1 MSSNIELT
9 IIQIIIM
16 IVLFCIIILLLRQRK
31 AIEYERRIARYSI
44 SPLEYKDKS
53 FADIVYD
60 KYYKEVTKLSKI
72 LNRSKFITKKSLKY
86 EKYLGYLPNFEV
98 IDFISNKIIISIIYI
113 IITIFSITL
122 QTRVVTILELIIN
135 LTIGYYLLDIY
146 LYYRQKYMKKVIEKQ
161 VLKAVIVMNNAFKAG
176 KSTMQAIYIAS
187 QELAP
192 PLNYEFKRMYNEMQY
207 GLSIDVV
214 FDRLSKRVDNEAI
227 QYLASS
233 LIILNKTG
241 GNIIK
246 VFSSI
251 ERTLFDNQKLNEE
264 LKNLLG
270 LKNLNRIDLFDNS
283 FREVFMDDVIIYTD
297 GACSGNPG
305 KGGWGAILIYGDI
318 KKEISG
324 YEELTTNNQME
335 LTAVIEALSLLKR
348 QCNVELWTDSNYVKS
363 GITEWIYNWKKH
375 NWKNSKKEIIKNLE
389 LWQKLDELN
398 NFHNIK
404 WNWVK
409 GHADNEFNNR
419 ADELAT
425 TEIKQHK

>member
-9 IIQIIIM
+9 IIQVIIM
-16 IVLFCIIILLLRQRK
+16 IVLFCIIILLLRQSK
-31 AIEYERRIARYSI
+31 AIKCERRIARYSI

-60 KYYKEVTKLSKI
+60 KYYRGVIKLSKV
-72 LNRSKFITKKSLKY
+72 LKKSKFITKKSLKY

-98 IDFISNKIIISIIYI
+98 IDFISNKIIISVIYI

-135 LTIGYYLLDIY
+135 LTIGYYLLDVY

-187 QELAP
+187 QELAA
-192 PLNYEFKRMYNEMQY
+192 PLNYEFKRMYDEMQY

-264 LKNLLG
+264 LKNLTASSNVVVKIL
-270 LKNLNRIDLFDNS
+270 LCIPFIFTFLIFILSPTYFNPLFDS
-283 FREVFMDDVIIYTD
+283 SLGHIVILLI
-297 GACSGNPG
+297 
-305 KGGWGAILIYGDI
+305 ILIF
-318 KKEISG
+318 IS
-324 YEELTTNNQME
+324 YIWFLQRVM
-335 LTAVIEALSLLKR
+335 K
-348 QCNVELWTDSNYVKS
+348 VK
-363 GITEWIYNWKKH
+363 
-375 NWKNSKKEIIKNLE
+375 
-389 LWQKLDELN
+389 
-398 NFHNIK
+398 
-404 WNWVK
+404 V
-409 GHADNEFNNR
+409 
-419 ADELAT
+419 
-425 TEIKQHK
+425 

>member
-9 IIQIIIM
+9 IIQVIIM
-16 IVLFCIIILLLRQRK
+16 IVLFCIIILLLRQSK
-31 AIEYERRIARYSI
+31 AIKYERRIARYSI

-60 KYYKEVTKLSKI
+60 KYYRGVIKLSKI
-72 LNRSKFITKKSLKY
+72 LKKSKFITKKSLKY

-98 IDFISNKIIISIIYI
+98 IDFISNKIIISVIYI

-135 LTIGYYLLDIY
+135 LTIGYYLLDVY

-187 QELAP
+187 QELPA
-192 PLNYEFKRMYNEMQY
+192 PLNYEFKRMYDEMQY

-251 ERTLFDNQKLNEE
+251 ERTLFDNLKLNEE
-264 LKNLLG
+264 LKNLTASSNVVVKILLCIPFIFAFLIFILSPTYFNPLFESTLG
-270 LKNLNRIDLFDNS
+270 HI
-283 FREVFMDDVIIYTD
+283 VILLI
-297 GACSGNPG
+297 
-305 KGGWGAILIYGDI
+305 ILIFVSYI
-318 KKEISG
+318 WFLQRIMK
-324 YEELTTNNQME
+324 
-335 LTAVIEALSLLKR
+335 
-348 QCNVELWTDSNYVKS
+348 VK
-363 GITEWIYNWKKH
+363 
-375 NWKNSKKEIIKNLE
+375 
-389 LWQKLDELN
+389 
-398 NFHNIK
+398 
-404 WNWVK
+404 V
-409 GHADNEFNNR
+409 
-419 ADELAT
+419 
-425 TEIKQHK
+425 

>member
-264 LKNLLG
+264 LKNLTASSNIIVKILLCIPFIFTFLIFILSPTYFNPLFESSLG
-270 LKNLNRIDLFDNS
+270 H
-283 FREVFMDDVIIYTD
+283 VVILLI
-297 GACSGNPG
+297 
-305 KGGWGAILIYGDI
+305 ILIF
-318 KKEISG
+318 IS
-324 YEELTTNNQME
+324 YIWFLQKIM
-335 LTAVIEALSLLKR
+335 K
-348 QCNVELWTDSNYVKS
+348 VK
-363 GITEWIYNWKKH
+363 
-375 NWKNSKKEIIKNLE
+375 
-389 LWQKLDELN
+389 
-398 NFHNIK
+398 
-404 WNWVK
+404 V
-409 GHADNEFNNR
+409 
-419 ADELAT
+419 
-425 TEIKQHK
+425 

>member
-9 IIQIIIM
+9 IIQVIIM
-16 IVLFCIIILLLRQRK
+16 IVLFCIIILLLRQSK
-31 AIEYERRIARYSI
+31 AIKCERRIARYSI

-60 KYYKEVTKLSKI
+60 KYYRGVIKLSKV
-72 LNRSKFITKKSLKY
+72 LKKNKFITKKSLKY

-98 IDFISNKIIISIIYI
+98 IDFISNKIIISVIYI

-135 LTIGYYLLDIY
+135 LMIGYYLLDIY

-187 QELAP
+187 QELAA
-192 PLNYEFKRMYNEMQY
+192 PLNYEFRRMYDEMQY

-264 LKNLLG
+264 LKNLTASSNVVVKIL
-270 LKNLNRIDLFDNS
+270 LCIPFIFTFLIFILSPTYFNPLFDS
-283 FREVFMDDVIIYTD
+283 SLGHIVILLI
-297 GACSGNPG
+297 
-305 KGGWGAILIYGDI
+305 ILIF
-318 KKEISG
+318 IS
-324 YEELTTNNQME
+324 YIWFLQRVM
-335 LTAVIEALSLLKR
+335 K
-348 QCNVELWTDSNYVKS
+348 VK
-363 GITEWIYNWKKH
+363 
-375 NWKNSKKEIIKNLE
+375 
-389 LWQKLDELN
+389 
-398 NFHNIK
+398 
-404 WNWVK
+404 V
-409 GHADNEFNNR
+409 
-419 ADELAT
+419 
-425 TEIKQHK
+425 

>member
-9 IIQIIIM
+9 IIQVIIM

-264 LKNLLG
+264 LKNLTASSNIIVKILLCIPFIFTFLIFILSPTYFNPLFESSLG
-270 LKNLNRIDLFDNS
+270 HI
-283 FREVFMDDVIIYTD
+283 VILLV
-297 GACSGNPG
+297 
-305 KGGWGAILIYGDI
+305 ILIF
-318 KKEISG
+318 IS
-324 YEELTTNNQME
+324 YIWFLQKIM
-335 LTAVIEALSLLKR
+335 K
-348 QCNVELWTDSNYVKS
+348 VK
-363 GITEWIYNWKKH
+363 
-375 NWKNSKKEIIKNLE
+375 
-389 LWQKLDELN
+389 
-398 NFHNIK
+398 
-404 WNWVK
+404 V
-409 GHADNEFNNR
+409 
-419 ADELAT
+419 
-425 TEIKQHK
+425 

>member
-60 KYYKEVTKLSKI
+60 KYYKEVTKLSRI

-264 LKNLLG
+264 LKNLTASSNIIVKILLCIPFIFTFLIFILSPTYFNPLFESPLG
-270 LKNLNRIDLFDNS
+270 HI
-283 FREVFMDDVIIYTD
+283 VILLI
-297 GACSGNPG
+297 
-305 KGGWGAILIYGDI
+305 ILIF
-318 KKEISG
+318 IS
-324 YEELTTNNQME
+324 YIWFLQKIM
-335 LTAVIEALSLLKR
+335 K
-348 QCNVELWTDSNYVKS
+348 VK
-363 GITEWIYNWKKH
+363 
-375 NWKNSKKEIIKNLE
+375 
-389 LWQKLDELN
+389 
-398 NFHNIK
+398 
-404 WNWVK
+404 V
-409 GHADNEFNNR
+409 
-419 ADELAT
+419 
-425 TEIKQHK
+425 

>member
-9 IIQIIIM
+9 IIQVIIM
-16 IVLFCIIILLLRQRK
+16 IVLFCIIILLLRQSK
-31 AIEYERRIARYSI
+31 AIKCERRIARYSI

-60 KYYKEVTKLSKI
+60 KYYRGVIKLSKV
-72 LNRSKFITKKSLKY
+72 LKKNKFITKKSLKY

-98 IDFISNKIIISIIYI
+98 IDFISNKIIISVIYI

-135 LTIGYYLLDIY
+135 LTIGYYLLDVY

-187 QELAP
+187 QELVP
-192 PLNYEFKRMYNEMQY
+192 PLNYEFRRMYDEMQY

-264 LKNLLG
+264 LKNLTASSNVVVKIL
-270 LKNLNRIDLFDNS
+270 LCIPFIFTFLIFILSPTYFNPLFDS
-283 FREVFMDDVIIYTD
+283 SLGHIVILLI
-297 GACSGNPG
+297 
-305 KGGWGAILIYGDI
+305 ILIF
-318 KKEISG
+318 IS
-324 YEELTTNNQME
+324 YIWFLQRVM
-335 LTAVIEALSLLKR
+335 K
-348 QCNVELWTDSNYVKS
+348 VK
-363 GITEWIYNWKKH
+363 
-375 NWKNSKKEIIKNLE
+375 
-389 LWQKLDELN
+389 
-398 NFHNIK
+398 
-404 WNWVK
+404 V
-409 GHADNEFNNR
+409 
-419 ADELAT
+419 
-425 TEIKQHK
+425 

>member
-187 QELAP
+187 QELAA
-192 PLNYEFKRMYNEMQY
+192 PLNYEFKRMYDEMQY

-264 LKNLLG
+264 LKNLTASSNVVVKIL
-270 LKNLNRIDLFDNS
+270 LCIPFIFTFLIFILSPTYFNPLFDS
-283 FREVFMDDVIIYTD
+283 SLGHIVILLI
-297 GACSGNPG
+297 
-305 KGGWGAILIYGDI
+305 ILIF
-318 KKEISG
+318 IS
-324 YEELTTNNQME
+324 YIWFLQKIM
-335 LTAVIEALSLLKR
+335 K
-348 QCNVELWTDSNYVKS
+348 VK
-363 GITEWIYNWKKH
+363 
-375 NWKNSKKEIIKNLE
+375 
-389 LWQKLDELN
+389 
-398 NFHNIK
+398 
-404 WNWVK
+404 V
-409 GHADNEFNNR
+409 
-419 ADELAT
+419 
-425 TEIKQHK
+425 

>member
-192 PLNYEFKRMYNEMQY
+192 PLNYEFKRMFNEMQY

-264 LKNLLG
+264 LKNLTASSNIIVKILLCIPFIFTFLIFILSPTYFNPLFESPLG
-270 LKNLNRIDLFDNS
+270 HI
-283 FREVFMDDVIIYTD
+283 VILLI
-297 GACSGNPG
+297 
-305 KGGWGAILIYGDI
+305 ILIF
-318 KKEISG
+318 IS
-324 YEELTTNNQME
+324 YIWFLQKIM
-335 LTAVIEALSLLKR
+335 K
-348 QCNVELWTDSNYVKS
+348 VK
-363 GITEWIYNWKKH
+363 
-375 NWKNSKKEIIKNLE
+375 
-389 LWQKLDELN
+389 
-398 NFHNIK
+398 
-404 WNWVK
+404 V
-409 GHADNEFNNR
+409 
-419 ADELAT
+419 
-425 TEIKQHK
+425 

>member
-264 LKNLLG
+264 LKNLTASSNIIVKILLCIPFIFTFLIFILSPAYFNPLFESPLG
-270 LKNLNRIDLFDNS
+270 HI
-283 FREVFMDDVIIYTD
+283 VILLI
-297 GACSGNPG
+297 
-305 KGGWGAILIYGDI
+305 ILIF
-318 KKEISG
+318 IS
-324 YEELTTNNQME
+324 YIWFLQKIM
-335 LTAVIEALSLLKR
+335 K
-348 QCNVELWTDSNYVKS
+348 VK
-363 GITEWIYNWKKH
+363 
-375 NWKNSKKEIIKNLE
+375 
-389 LWQKLDELN
+389 
-398 NFHNIK
+398 
-404 WNWVK
+404 V
-409 GHADNEFNNR
+409 
-419 ADELAT
+419 
-425 TEIKQHK
+425 

>member
-9 IIQIIIM
+9 IIQVIIM
-16 IVLFCIIILLLRQRK
+16 IVLFCIIILLLRQSK
-31 AIEYERRIARYSI
+31 AIKCEKRIARYSI

-60 KYYKEVTKLSKI
+60 KYYRGVIKLSKV
-72 LNRSKFITKKSLKY
+72 LKKNKFITKKSLKY

-98 IDFISNKIIISIIYI
+98 IDFISNKIIISGIYI

-135 LTIGYYLLDIY
+135 LMIGYYLLDVY

-187 QELAP
+187 QELAA
-192 PLNYEFKRMYNEMQY
+192 PLNYEFKRMYDEMQY

-264 LKNLLG
+264 LKNLTASSNVVVKIL
-270 LKNLNRIDLFDNS
+270 LCIPFIFTFLIFILSPTYFNPLFDS
-283 FREVFMDDVIIYTD
+283 SLGHIVILLI
-297 GACSGNPG
+297 
-305 KGGWGAILIYGDI
+305 ILIF
-318 KKEISG
+318 IS
-324 YEELTTNNQME
+324 YIWFLQRVM
-335 LTAVIEALSLLKR
+335 K
-348 QCNVELWTDSNYVKS
+348 VK
-363 GITEWIYNWKKH
+363 
-375 NWKNSKKEIIKNLE
+375 
-389 LWQKLDELN
+389 
-398 NFHNIK
+398 
-404 WNWVK
+404 V
-409 GHADNEFNNR
+409 
-419 ADELAT
+419 
-425 TEIKQHK
+425 

>member
-9 IIQIIIM
+9 IIQVIIM
-16 IVLFCIIILLLRQRK
+16 IVLFCIIILLLRQSK
-31 AIEYERRIARYSI
+31 AIKCERRIARYSI

-60 KYYKEVTKLSKI
+60 KYYRGVIKLSKV
-72 LNRSKFITKKSLKY
+72 LKKSKFITKKSLKY

-98 IDFISNKIIISIIYI
+98 IDFISNKIIISGIYI

-135 LTIGYYLLDIY
+135 LTIGYYLLDVY

-187 QELAP
+187 QELAA
-192 PLNYEFKRMYNEMQY
+192 PLNYEFKRMYDEMQY

-264 LKNLLG
+264 LKNLTASSNVVVKIL
-270 LKNLNRIDLFDNS
+270 LCIPFIFTFLIFILSPTYFNPLFDS
-283 FREVFMDDVIIYTD
+283 SLGHIVILLI
-297 GACSGNPG
+297 
-305 KGGWGAILIYGDI
+305 ILIF
-318 KKEISG
+318 IS
-324 YEELTTNNQME
+324 YIWFLQRVM
-335 LTAVIEALSLLKR
+335 K
-348 QCNVELWTDSNYVKS
+348 VK
-363 GITEWIYNWKKH
+363 
-375 NWKNSKKEIIKNLE
+375 
-389 LWQKLDELN
+389 
-398 NFHNIK
+398 
-404 WNWVK
+404 V
-409 GHADNEFNNR
+409 
-419 ADELAT
+419 
-425 TEIKQHK
+425 

>member
-9 IIQIIIM
+9 IIQVIIM
-16 IVLFCIIILLLRQRK
+16 IVLFCIIILLLRQSK
-31 AIEYERRIARYSI
+31 DIKWERRIARYSI

-60 KYYKEVTKLSKI
+60 KYYKGVIKLSKV
-72 LNRSKFITKKSLKY
+72 LKKSKFITKKSLKY

-98 IDFISNKIIISIIYI
+98 IDFISNKIIISVIYI

-135 LTIGYYLLDIY
+135 LMIGYYLLDVY
-146 LYYRQKYMKKVIEKQ
+146 LYYMQKYMKKVIEKQ

-187 QELAP
+187 QELAA
-192 PLNYEFKRMYNEMQY
+192 PLNYEFKRMYDEMQY

-264 LKNLLG
+264 LKNLTASSNVVVKIL
-270 LKNLNRIDLFDNS
+270 LCIPFIFTFLIFILSPTYFNTLFDS
-283 FREVFMDDVIIYTD
+283 SLGHIVILLI
-297 GACSGNPG
+297 
-305 KGGWGAILIYGDI
+305 ILIF
-318 KKEISG
+318 IS
-324 YEELTTNNQME
+324 Y
-335 LTAVIEALSLLKR
+335 IWLLQRVMK
-348 QCNVELWTDSNYVKS
+348 VK
-363 GITEWIYNWKKH
+363 
-375 NWKNSKKEIIKNLE
+375 
-389 LWQKLDELN
+389 
-398 NFHNIK
+398 
-404 WNWVK
+404 V
-409 GHADNEFNNR
+409 
-419 ADELAT
+419 
-425 TEIKQHK
+425 

>member
-16 IVLFCIIILLLRQRK
+16 IVLFCIIILLLIQRK

-264 LKNLLG
+264 LKNLTASSNIIVKILLCIPFIFTFLIFILSPTYFNPLFESPLG
-270 LKNLNRIDLFDNS
+270 HI
-283 FREVFMDDVIIYTD
+283 VILLI
-297 GACSGNPG
+297 
-305 KGGWGAILIYGDI
+305 ILIF
-318 KKEISG
+318 IS
-324 YEELTTNNQME
+324 YIWFLQKIM
-335 LTAVIEALSLLKR
+335 K
-348 QCNVELWTDSNYVKS
+348 VK
-363 GITEWIYNWKKH
+363 
-375 NWKNSKKEIIKNLE
+375 
-389 LWQKLDELN
+389 
-398 NFHNIK
+398 
-404 WNWVK
+404 V
-409 GHADNEFNNR
+409 
-419 ADELAT
+419 
-425 TEIKQHK
+425 

>member
-9 IIQIIIM
+9 IIQVIIM
-16 IVLFCIIILLLRQRK
+16 IVLFCIIILLLRQSK
-31 AIEYERRIARYSI
+31 TIKCERRIARYSI

-60 KYYKEVTKLSKI
+60 KYYKGVIKLSKV
-72 LNRSKFITKKSLKY
+72 LKKSKFITKKSLKY

-98 IDFISNKIIISIIYI
+98 IDFISNKIIISVIYI

-135 LTIGYYLLDIY
+135 LMIGYYLLDVY

-187 QELAP
+187 QELAA
-192 PLNYEFKRMYNEMQY
+192 PLNYEFRRMYDEMQY

-264 LKNLLG
+264 LKNLTASSNVVVKIL
-270 LKNLNRIDLFDNS
+270 LCIPFIFTFLIFILSPTYFNPLFDS
-283 FREVFMDDVIIYTD
+283 SLGHIVILLI
-297 GACSGNPG
+297 
-305 KGGWGAILIYGDI
+305 ILIF
-318 KKEISG
+318 IS
-324 YEELTTNNQME
+324 YIWFLQRVM
-335 LTAVIEALSLLKR
+335 K
-348 QCNVELWTDSNYVKS
+348 VK
-363 GITEWIYNWKKH
+363 
-375 NWKNSKKEIIKNLE
+375 
-389 LWQKLDELN
+389 
-398 NFHNIK
+398 
-404 WNWVK
+404 V
-409 GHADNEFNNR
+409 
-419 ADELAT
+419 
-425 TEIKQHK
+425 

>member
-9 IIQIIIM
+9 IIQVIIM
-16 IVLFCIIILLLRQRK
+16 IVLFCIIILLLRQSK
-31 AIEYERRIARYSI
+31 AIKCERRIARYSI

-60 KYYKEVTKLSKI
+60 KYYRGVIKLSKV
-72 LNRSKFITKKSLKY
+72 LKKSKFITIKSLKY

-98 IDFISNKIIISIIYI
+98 IDFISNKIIISVIYI

-135 LTIGYYLLDIY
+135 LMIGYYLLDVY

-187 QELAP
+187 QELAA
-192 PLNYEFKRMYNEMQY
+192 PLNYEFKRMYDEMQY

-264 LKNLLG
+264 LKNLTASSNVVVKIL
-270 LKNLNRIDLFDNS
+270 LCIPFIFTFLIFILSPTYFNPLFDS
-283 FREVFMDDVIIYTD
+283 SLGHIVILLI
-297 GACSGNPG
+297 
-305 KGGWGAILIYGDI
+305 ILIF
-318 KKEISG
+318 IS
-324 YEELTTNNQME
+324 YIWFLQRVM
-335 LTAVIEALSLLKR
+335 K
-348 QCNVELWTDSNYVKS
+348 VK
-363 GITEWIYNWKKH
+363 
-375 NWKNSKKEIIKNLE
+375 
-389 LWQKLDELN
+389 
-398 NFHNIK
+398 
-404 WNWVK
+404 V
-409 GHADNEFNNR
+409 
-419 ADELAT
+419 
-425 TEIKQHK
+425 

>member
-264 LKNLLG
+264 LKNLTASSNVVVKIL
-270 LKNLNRIDLFDNS
+270 LCIPFIFTFLIFILSPTYFNPLFDS
-283 FREVFMDDVIIYTD
+283 SLGHIVILLI
-297 GACSGNPG
+297 
-305 KGGWGAILIYGDI
+305 ILIF
-318 KKEISG
+318 IS
-324 YEELTTNNQME
+324 YIWFLQKIM
-335 LTAVIEALSLLKR
+335 K
-348 QCNVELWTDSNYVKS
+348 VK
-363 GITEWIYNWKKH
+363 
-375 NWKNSKKEIIKNLE
+375 
-389 LWQKLDELN
+389 
-398 NFHNIK
+398 
-404 WNWVK
+404 V
-409 GHADNEFNNR
+409 
-419 ADELAT
+419 
-425 TEIKQHK
+425 

>member
-135 LTIGYYLLDIY
+135 LMIGYYLLDVY

-264 LKNLLG
+264 LKNLTASSNIIVKILLCIPFIFTFLIFILSPTYFNPLFESPLG
-270 LKNLNRIDLFDNS
+270 HI
-283 FREVFMDDVIIYTD
+283 VILLI
-297 GACSGNPG
+297 
-305 KGGWGAILIYGDI
+305 ILIF
-318 KKEISG
+318 IS
-324 YEELTTNNQME
+324 YIWFLQKIM
-335 LTAVIEALSLLKR
+335 K
-348 QCNVELWTDSNYVKS
+348 VK
-363 GITEWIYNWKKH
+363 
-375 NWKNSKKEIIKNLE
+375 
-389 LWQKLDELN
+389 
-398 NFHNIK
+398 
-404 WNWVK
+404 V
-409 GHADNEFNNR
+409 
-419 ADELAT
+419 
-425 TEIKQHK
+425 

>member
-9 IIQIIIM
+9 IIQVIIM
-16 IVLFCIIILLLRQRK
+16 IVLFCIIILLLRQSK
-31 AIEYERRIARYSI
+31 AIKCEKRIARYSI

-60 KYYKEVTKLSKI
+60 KYYRGVIKLSKV
-72 LNRSKFITKKSLKY
+72 LKKSKFITKKSLKY

-98 IDFISNKIIISIIYI
+98 IDFISNKIIISGIYI

-135 LTIGYYLLDIY
+135 LTIGYYLLDVY

-187 QELAP
+187 QELVP
-192 PLNYEFKRMYNEMQY
+192 PLNYEFKRMYDEMQY

-264 LKNLLG
+264 LKNLTASSNVVVKIL
-270 LKNLNRIDLFDNS
+270 LCIPFIFTFLIFILSPTYFNPLFDS
-283 FREVFMDDVIIYTD
+283 SLGHIVILLI
-297 GACSGNPG
+297 
-305 KGGWGAILIYGDI
+305 ILIF
-318 KKEISG
+318 IS
-324 YEELTTNNQME
+324 YIWFLQRIM
-335 LTAVIEALSLLKR
+335 K
-348 QCNVELWTDSNYVKS
+348 VK
-363 GITEWIYNWKKH
+363 
-375 NWKNSKKEIIKNLE
+375 
-389 LWQKLDELN
+389 
-398 NFHNIK
+398 
-404 WNWVK
+404 V
-409 GHADNEFNNR
+409 
-419 ADELAT
+419 
-425 TEIKQHK
+425 

>member
-264 LKNLLG
+264 LKNLNASSNVVVKILLCIPFIFTFLIFILSPTYFNPLFESPLG
-270 LKNLNRIDLFDNS
+270 HI
-283 FREVFMDDVIIYTD
+283 VILLI
-297 GACSGNPG
+297 
-305 KGGWGAILIYGDI
+305 ILIF
-318 KKEISG
+318 IS
-324 YEELTTNNQME
+324 YIWFLQKIM
-335 LTAVIEALSLLKR
+335 K
-348 QCNVELWTDSNYVKS
+348 VK
-363 GITEWIYNWKKH
+363 
-375 NWKNSKKEIIKNLE
+375 
-389 LWQKLDELN
+389 
-398 NFHNIK
+398 
-404 WNWVK
+404 V
-409 GHADNEFNNR
+409 
-419 ADELAT
+419 
-425 TEIKQHK
+425 

>member
-9 IIQIIIM
+9 IIQVIIM
-16 IVLFCIIILLLRQRK
+16 IVLFCIIILLLRQSK
-31 AIEYERRIARYSI
+31 AIKCEKRIARYSI

-53 FADIVYD
+53 FTDIVYD
-60 KYYKEVTKLSKI
+60 KYYRGVIKLSKV
-72 LNRSKFITKKSLKY
+72 LKKNKFITKKSLKY

-98 IDFISNKIIISIIYI
+98 IDFISNKIIISGIYI

-135 LTIGYYLLDIY
+135 LMIGYYLLDVY

-187 QELAP
+187 QELAA
-192 PLNYEFKRMYNEMQY
+192 PLNYEFKRMYDEMQY

-264 LKNLLG
+264 LKNLTASSNVVVKIL
-270 LKNLNRIDLFDNS
+270 LCIPFIFTFLIFILSPTYFNPLFDS
-283 FREVFMDDVIIYTD
+283 SLGHIVILLI
-297 GACSGNPG
+297 
-305 KGGWGAILIYGDI
+305 ILIF
-318 KKEISG
+318 IS
-324 YEELTTNNQME
+324 YIWFLQRVM
-335 LTAVIEALSLLKR
+335 K
-348 QCNVELWTDSNYVKS
+348 VK
-363 GITEWIYNWKKH
+363 
-375 NWKNSKKEIIKNLE
+375 
-389 LWQKLDELN
+389 
-398 NFHNIK
+398 
-404 WNWVK
+404 V
-409 GHADNEFNNR
+409 
-419 ADELAT
+419 
-425 TEIKQHK
+425 

>member
-135 LTIGYYLLDIY
+135 LMIGYYLLDVY

-192 PLNYEFKRMYNEMQY
+192 PLNYEFKRMYDEMQY

-264 LKNLLG
+264 LKNLTASSNIIVKILLCIPFIFTFLIFILSPTYFNPLFESPLG
-270 LKNLNRIDLFDNS
+270 HI
-283 FREVFMDDVIIYTD
+283 VILLI
-297 GACSGNPG
+297 
-305 KGGWGAILIYGDI
+305 ILIF
-318 KKEISG
+318 IS
-324 YEELTTNNQME
+324 YIWFLQKIM
-335 LTAVIEALSLLKR
+335 K
-348 QCNVELWTDSNYVKS
+348 VK
-363 GITEWIYNWKKH
+363 
-375 NWKNSKKEIIKNLE
+375 
-389 LWQKLDELN
+389 
-398 NFHNIK
+398 
-404 WNWVK
+404 V
-409 GHADNEFNNR
+409 
-419 ADELAT
+419 
-425 TEIKQHK
+425 

>member
-264 LKNLLG
+264 LKNLTASSNIIVKILLCIPFIFTFLIFILSPTYFNPLFESPLG
-270 LKNLNRIDLFDNS
+270 HI
-283 FREVFMDDVIIYTD
+283 VILLI
-297 GACSGNPG
+297 
-305 KGGWGAILIYGDI
+305 ILIF
-318 KKEISG
+318 IS
-324 YEELTTNNQME
+324 YIWFLQKIM
-335 LTAVIEALSLLKR
+335 K
-348 QCNVELWTDSNYVKS
+348 VK
-363 GITEWIYNWKKH
+363 
-375 NWKNSKKEIIKNLE
+375 
-389 LWQKLDELN
+389 
-398 NFHNIK
+398 
-404 WNWVK
+404 V
-409 GHADNEFNNR
+409 
-419 ADELAT
+419 
-425 TEIKQHK
+425 

>member
-9 IIQIIIM
+9 IIQVIIM
-16 IVLFCIIILLLRQRK
+16 IVLFCIIILLLRQSK
-31 AIEYERRIARYSI
+31 AIKCEKRIARYSI

-60 KYYKEVTKLSKI
+60 KYYRGVIKLSKV
-72 LNRSKFITKKSLKY
+72 LKKNKFITKRSLKY

-98 IDFISNKIIISIIYI
+98 IDFISNKIIISGIYI

-135 LTIGYYLLDIY
+135 LMIGYYLLDVY

-187 QELAP
+187 QELAA
-192 PLNYEFKRMYNEMQY
+192 PLNYEFKRMYDEMQY

-264 LKNLLG
+264 LKNLTASSNVVVKIL
-270 LKNLNRIDLFDNS
+270 LCIPFIFTFLIFILSPTYFNPLFDS
-283 FREVFMDDVIIYTD
+283 SLGHIVILLI
-297 GACSGNPG
+297 
-305 KGGWGAILIYGDI
+305 ILIF
-318 KKEISG
+318 IS
-324 YEELTTNNQME
+324 YIWFLQRVM
-335 LTAVIEALSLLKR
+335 K
-348 QCNVELWTDSNYVKS
+348 VK
-363 GITEWIYNWKKH
+363 
-375 NWKNSKKEIIKNLE
+375 
-389 LWQKLDELN
+389 
-398 NFHNIK
+398 
-404 WNWVK
+404 V
-409 GHADNEFNNR
+409 
-419 ADELAT
+419 
-425 TEIKQHK
+425 

>member
-9 IIQIIIM
+9 IIQVIIM
-16 IVLFCIIILLLRQRK
+16 IVLFCIIILLLRQSK
-31 AIEYERRIARYSI
+31 AIKCERRIARYSI

-60 KYYKEVTKLSKI
+60 KYYRGVIKLSKV
-72 LNRSKFITKKSLKY
+72 LKKSKFITKKSLKY

-98 IDFISNKIIISIIYI
+98 IDFISNKIIISVIYI

-135 LTIGYYLLDIY
+135 LMIGYYLLDVY

-187 QELAP
+187 QELAA
-192 PLNYEFKRMYNEMQY
+192 PLNYEFKRMYDEMQY

-264 LKNLLG
+264 LKNLTASSNVVVKIL
-270 LKNLNRIDLFDNS
+270 LCIPFIFTFLIFILSPTYFNPLFDS
-283 FREVFMDDVIIYTD
+283 SLGRIVILLI
-297 GACSGNPG
+297 
-305 KGGWGAILIYGDI
+305 ILIF
-318 KKEISG
+318 ISFIWF
-324 YEELTTNNQME
+324 LQRVM
-335 LTAVIEALSLLKR
+335 K
-348 QCNVELWTDSNYVKS
+348 VK
-363 GITEWIYNWKKH
+363 
-375 NWKNSKKEIIKNLE
+375 
-389 LWQKLDELN
+389 
-398 NFHNIK
+398 
-404 WNWVK
+404 V
-409 GHADNEFNNR
+409 
-419 ADELAT
+419 
-425 TEIKQHK
+425 

>member
-60 KYYKEVTKLSKI
+60 KYCKEVTKLSKI

-264 LKNLLG
+264 LKNLTASSNIIVKILLCIPFIFTFLIFILSPTYFNPLFESPLG
-270 LKNLNRIDLFDNS
+270 HI
-283 FREVFMDDVIIYTD
+283 VILLI
-297 GACSGNPG
+297 
-305 KGGWGAILIYGDI
+305 ILIF
-318 KKEISG
+318 IS
-324 YEELTTNNQME
+324 YIWFLQRVM
-335 LTAVIEALSLLKR
+335 K
-348 QCNVELWTDSNYVKS
+348 VK
-363 GITEWIYNWKKH
+363 
-375 NWKNSKKEIIKNLE
+375 
-389 LWQKLDELN
+389 
-398 NFHNIK
+398 
-404 WNWVK
+404 V
-409 GHADNEFNNR
+409 
-419 ADELAT
+419 
-425 TEIKQHK
+425 

>member
-60 KYYKEVTKLSKI
+60 KYYKEVTKLSRI

-192 PLNYEFKRMYNEMQY
+192 PLNYEFKRMFNEMQY

-264 LKNLLG
+264 LKNLTASSNIIVKILLCIPFIFTFLIFILSPTYFNPLFESPLG
-270 LKNLNRIDLFDNS
+270 HI
-283 FREVFMDDVIIYTD
+283 VILLI
-297 GACSGNPG
+297 
-305 KGGWGAILIYGDI
+305 ILIF
-318 KKEISG
+318 IS
-324 YEELTTNNQME
+324 YIWFLQKIM
-335 LTAVIEALSLLKR
+335 K
-348 QCNVELWTDSNYVKS
+348 VK
-363 GITEWIYNWKKH
+363 
-375 NWKNSKKEIIKNLE
+375 
-389 LWQKLDELN
+389 
-398 NFHNIK
+398 
-404 WNWVK
+404 V
-409 GHADNEFNNR
+409 
-419 ADELAT
+419 
-425 TEIKQHK
+425 

>member
-60 KYYKEVTKLSKI
+60 KYYKEVTKLSKT

-264 LKNLLG
+264 LKNLTASSNIIVKILLCIPFIFTFLIFILSPTYFNPLFESPLG
-270 LKNLNRIDLFDNS
+270 HI
-283 FREVFMDDVIIYTD
+283 VILLI
-297 GACSGNPG
+297 
-305 KGGWGAILIYGDI
+305 ILIF
-318 KKEISG
+318 IS
-324 YEELTTNNQME
+324 YIWFLQKIM
-335 LTAVIEALSLLKR
+335 K
-348 QCNVELWTDSNYVKS
+348 VK
-363 GITEWIYNWKKH
+363 
-375 NWKNSKKEIIKNLE
+375 
-389 LWQKLDELN
+389 
-398 NFHNIK
+398 
-404 WNWVK
+404 V
-409 GHADNEFNNR
+409 
-419 ADELAT
+419 
-425 TEIKQHK
+425 

>member
-264 LKNLLG
+264 LKNLTASSNIIVKILLCIPFIFTFLIFILSPTYFNPLFESSLG
-270 LKNLNRIDLFDNS
+270 HI
-283 FREVFMDDVIIYTD
+283 VILLI
-297 GACSGNPG
+297 
-305 KGGWGAILIYGDI
+305 ILIF
-318 KKEISG
+318 IS
-324 YEELTTNNQME
+324 YIWFLQKIM
-335 LTAVIEALSLLKR
+335 K
-348 QCNVELWTDSNYVKS
+348 VK
-363 GITEWIYNWKKH
+363 
-375 NWKNSKKEIIKNLE
+375 
-389 LWQKLDELN
+389 
-398 NFHNIK
+398 
-404 WNWVK
+404 V
-409 GHADNEFNNR
+409 
-419 ADELAT
+419 
-425 TEIKQHK
+425 

>member
-9 IIQIIIM
+9 IIQVIIM
-16 IVLFCIIILLLRQRK
+16 IVLFCIIILLLRQSK
-31 AIEYERRIARYSI
+31 AIKCERRIARYSI

-60 KYYKEVTKLSKI
+60 KYYKGVIKLSKV
-72 LNRSKFITKKSLKY
+72 LKKSKFITKKSLKY

-98 IDFISNKIIISIIYI
+98 IDFISNKIIISVIYI

-135 LTIGYYLLDIY
+135 LTIGYYLLDVY

-187 QELAP
+187 QELAA
-192 PLNYEFKRMYNEMQY
+192 PLNYEFKRMYDEMQY

-264 LKNLLG
+264 LKNLTASSNVVVKIL
-270 LKNLNRIDLFDNS
+270 LCIPFIFTFLIFILSPTYFNPLFDS
-283 FREVFMDDVIIYTD
+283 SLGHIVILLI
-297 GACSGNPG
+297 
-305 KGGWGAILIYGDI
+305 ILIF
-318 KKEISG
+318 IS
-324 YEELTTNNQME
+324 YIWFLQRVM
-335 LTAVIEALSLLKR
+335 K
-348 QCNVELWTDSNYVKS
+348 VK
-363 GITEWIYNWKKH
+363 
-375 NWKNSKKEIIKNLE
+375 
-389 LWQKLDELN
+389 
-398 NFHNIK
+398 
-404 WNWVK
+404 V
-409 GHADNEFNNR
+409 
-419 ADELAT
+419 
-425 TEIKQHK
+425 

>member
-1 MSSNIELT
+1 MSSNIELI
-9 IIQIIIM
+9 IIQVIIM
-16 IVLFCIIILLLRQRK
+16 IILFCIIILLLRQSK
-31 AIEYERRIARYSI
+31 AIKYERRIARYSI

-60 KYYKEVTKLSKI
+60 KYYKEVKKLSK
-72 LNRSKFITKKSLKY
+72 LLKTSKFIMKKSLKY
-86 EKYLGYLPNFEV
+86 EKYLGYLPNFEA

-176 KSTMQAIYIAS
+176 KSTMQAIYITS
-187 QELAP
+187 QELPA
-192 PLNYEFKRMYNEMQY
+192 PLNYEFKRMYDEMQY

-264 LKNLLG
+264 LKNLTASSNVVVKILLCIPFIFTFLIFILSPTYFNPLFETTLG
-270 LKNLNRIDLFDNS
+270 HI
-283 FREVFMDDVIIYTD
+283 VILLI
-297 GACSGNPG
+297 
-305 KGGWGAILIYGDI
+305 ILIFV
-318 KKEISG
+318 S
-324 YEELTTNNQME
+324 
-335 LTAVIEALSLLKR
+335 
-348 QCNVELWTDSNYVKS
+348 YVWFLQRIMK
-363 GITEWIYNWKKH
+363 
-375 NWKNSKKEIIKNLE
+375 
-389 LWQKLDELN
+389 
-398 NFHNIK
+398 
-404 WNWVK
+404 VK
-409 GHADNEFNNR
+409 V
-419 ADELAT
+419 
-425 TEIKQHK
+425 

>member
-192 PLNYEFKRMYNEMQY
+192 PLNYEFKRMYDEMQY

-264 LKNLLG
+264 LKNLTASSNVVVKILLCIPFIFTFLIFILSPTYFNPLFESPLG
-270 LKNLNRIDLFDNS
+270 HI
-283 FREVFMDDVIIYTD
+283 VILLI
-297 GACSGNPG
+297 
-305 KGGWGAILIYGDI
+305 ILIF
-318 KKEISG
+318 IS
-324 YEELTTNNQME
+324 YIWFLQKIM
-335 LTAVIEALSLLKR
+335 K
-348 QCNVELWTDSNYVKS
+348 VK
-363 GITEWIYNWKKH
+363 
-375 NWKNSKKEIIKNLE
+375 
-389 LWQKLDELN
+389 
-398 NFHNIK
+398 
-404 WNWVK
+404 V
-409 GHADNEFNNR
+409 
-419 ADELAT
+419 
-425 TEIKQHK
+425 

>member
-264 LKNLLG
+264 LKNLTASSNIIVKILLCIPFIFTFLIFILSPTYFNPLFESSLG
-270 LKNLNRIDLFDNS
+270 H
-283 FREVFMDDVIIYTD
+283 VVILLI
-297 GACSGNPG
+297 
-305 KGGWGAILIYGDI
+305 ILIFVSYI
-318 KKEISG
+318 WFLQKIMK
-324 YEELTTNNQME
+324 
-335 LTAVIEALSLLKR
+335 
-348 QCNVELWTDSNYVKS
+348 VK
-363 GITEWIYNWKKH
+363 
-375 NWKNSKKEIIKNLE
+375 
-389 LWQKLDELN
+389 
-398 NFHNIK
+398 
-404 WNWVK
+404 V
-409 GHADNEFNNR
+409 
-419 ADELAT
+419 
-425 TEIKQHK
+425 

>member
-264 LKNLLG
+264 LKNLTASSNIIVKILLCIPFIFTFLIFILSPTYFNPLFESPLG
-270 LKNLNRIDLFDNS
+270 HI
-283 FREVFMDDVIIYTD
+283 VILLI
-297 GACSGNPG
+297 
-305 KGGWGAILIYGDI
+305 ILIF
-318 KKEISG
+318 IS
-324 YEELTTNNQME
+324 YIWFLQRVM
-335 LTAVIEALSLLKR
+335 K
-348 QCNVELWTDSNYVKS
+348 VK
-363 GITEWIYNWKKH
+363 
-375 NWKNSKKEIIKNLE
+375 
-389 LWQKLDELN
+389 
-398 NFHNIK
+398 
-404 WNWVK
+404 V
-409 GHADNEFNNR
+409 
-419 ADELAT
+419 
-425 TEIKQHK
+425 

>member
-9 IIQIIIM
+9 IIQVIIM
-16 IVLFCIIILLLRQRK
+16 IVLFCIIILLLRQSK
-31 AIEYERRIARYSI
+31 AIKCERRIARYSI

-60 KYYKEVTKLSKI
+60 KYYRGVIKLSKV
-72 LNRSKFITKKSLKY
+72 LKKSKFITKKSLKY

-98 IDFISNKIIISIIYI
+98 IDFISNKIIISGIYI

-135 LTIGYYLLDIY
+135 LMIGYYLLDVY

-187 QELAP
+187 QELSA
-192 PLNYEFKRMYNEMQY
+192 PLNYEFKRMYDEMQY

-264 LKNLLG
+264 LKNLTASSNVVVKIL
-270 LKNLNRIDLFDNS
+270 LCIPFIFTFLIFILSPTYFNPLFDS
-283 FREVFMDDVIIYTD
+283 SLGHIVILLI
-297 GACSGNPG
+297 
-305 KGGWGAILIYGDI
+305 ILIF
-318 KKEISG
+318 IS
-324 YEELTTNNQME
+324 YIWFLQRVM
-335 LTAVIEALSLLKR
+335 K
-348 QCNVELWTDSNYVKS
+348 VK
-363 GITEWIYNWKKH
+363 
-375 NWKNSKKEIIKNLE
+375 
-389 LWQKLDELN
+389 
-398 NFHNIK
+398 
-404 WNWVK
+404 V
-409 GHADNEFNNR
+409 
-419 ADELAT
+419 
-425 TEIKQHK
+425 

>member
-9 IIQIIIM
+9 IIQVIIM
-16 IVLFCIIILLLRQRK
+16 IVLFCIIILLLRQSK
-31 AIEYERRIARYSI
+31 AIKCERRIARYSI

-53 FADIVYD
+53 FADIAYD
-60 KYYKEVTKLSKI
+60 KYYRGVIKLSKV
-72 LNRSKFITKKSLKY
+72 LKKSKFITKKSLKY

-98 IDFISNKIIISIIYI
+98 IDFISNKIIISVIYI

-135 LTIGYYLLDIY
+135 LTIGYYLLDVY

-187 QELAP
+187 QELAA
-192 PLNYEFKRMYNEMQY
+192 PLNYEFKRMYDEMQY

-264 LKNLLG
+264 LKNLTASSNVVVKIL
-270 LKNLNRIDLFDNS
+270 LCIPFIFTFLIFILSPTYFNPLFDS
-283 FREVFMDDVIIYTD
+283 SLGHIVILLI
-297 GACSGNPG
+297 
-305 KGGWGAILIYGDI
+305 ILIF
-318 KKEISG
+318 IS
-324 YEELTTNNQME
+324 YIWFLQRIM
-335 LTAVIEALSLLKR
+335 K
-348 QCNVELWTDSNYVKS
+348 VK
-363 GITEWIYNWKKH
+363 
-375 NWKNSKKEIIKNLE
+375 
-389 LWQKLDELN
+389 
-398 NFHNIK
+398 
-404 WNWVK
+404 V
-409 GHADNEFNNR
+409 
-419 ADELAT
+419 
-425 TEIKQHK
+425 

>member
-233 LIILNKTG
+233 LIILN
-241 GNIIK
+241 N
-246 VFSSI
+246 
-251 ERTLFDNQKLNEE
+251 
-264 LKNLLG
+264 
-270 LKNLNRIDLFDNS
+270 
-283 FREVFMDDVIIYTD
+283 
-297 GACSGNPG
+297 
-305 KGGWGAILIYGDI
+305 
-318 KKEISG
+318 
-324 YEELTTNNQME
+324 
-335 LTAVIEALSLLKR
+335 
-348 QCNVELWTDSNYVKS
+348 
-363 GITEWIYNWKKH
+363 
-375 NWKNSKKEIIKNLE
+375 
-389 LWQKLDELN
+389 
-398 NFHNIK
+398 
-404 WNWVK
+404 
-409 GHADNEFNNR
+409 
-419 ADELAT
+419 
-425 TEIKQHK
+425 